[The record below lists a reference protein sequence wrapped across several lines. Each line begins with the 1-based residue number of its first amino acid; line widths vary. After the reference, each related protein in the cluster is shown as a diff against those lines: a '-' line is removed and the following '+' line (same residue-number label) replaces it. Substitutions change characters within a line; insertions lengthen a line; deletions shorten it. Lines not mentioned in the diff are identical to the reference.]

1 MEAVNGEKQKE
12 MSERNR
18 EREHT
23 CIDNIIITKAT
34 GFIWGIHLI

>member
-23 CIDNIIITKAT
+23 CIDNIIITKQQVLYGEYT
-34 GFIWGIHLI
+34 